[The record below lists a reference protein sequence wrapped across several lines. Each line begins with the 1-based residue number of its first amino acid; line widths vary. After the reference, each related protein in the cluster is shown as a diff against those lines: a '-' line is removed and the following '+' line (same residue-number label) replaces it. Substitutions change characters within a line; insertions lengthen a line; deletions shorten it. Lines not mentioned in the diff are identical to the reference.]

1 MTDAVELAGKTV
13 VVTGASSGLGRG
25 AALQLAAA
33 GANVVAAARRG
44 AVLGELVAEVTAAGG
59 TAVAVPTDVSDP
71 DAVLRLAATA
81 SERFGRIDVWIND
94 VGIGS
99 LGSFW
104 DVPVADH
111 ARVVEVNLT
120 GLMYGAHAAIRQ
132 FIAQGSGTLVN
143 VGSVEADV
151 PLAYQSSYA
160 ATKAA
165 ILTFGRCLN
174 EELRLAGLHESIRV
188 STIMPWALDTPFWS
202 HAGNYT
208 GRTLRMATMADPQPA
223 IDAIVAACT
232 HPQPE
237 HRVGAKA
244 HVAGVAARVA
254 SGAADRVS
262 ALVADSE
269 SRKGTPVAPTS
280 GAIHVPIEEGTSVEG
295 GIRPRMKAEDAAPHP

>member
-1 MTDAVELAGKTV
+1 MTDAAQLTGKTV

-25 AALQLAAA
+25 AALQLAAS

-44 AVLGELVAEVTAAGG
+44 GVLDELVAEITASGG
-59 TAVAVPTDVSDP
+59 TAVAVSTDVSDP
-71 DAVLRLAATA
+71 DAVARLAGTA
-81 SERFGRIDVWIND
+81 RDRFGRIDVWIND
-94 VGIGS
+94 VGIGA

-111 ARVVEVNLT
+111 ARVVAVNLT

-132 FIAQGSGTLVN
+132 FIAQGRGTLVN

-174 EELRLAGLHESIRV
+174 EELRLADLHERIRV

-208 GRTLRMATMADPQPA
+208 GRTLRMATMADPRPA

-232 HPQPE
+232 DPQPE

-254 SGAADRVS
+254 SGPTDRVS

-269 SRKGTPVAPTS
+269 AQKGMPVAPTS
-280 GAIHVPIEEGTSVEG
+280 GSIHAPTEEGTSVEG
-295 GIRPRMKAEDAAPHP
+295 GIRQRMKAEDATPHS